1 MNCPNDNAE
10 MRPVKIISHYG
21 QPIFVDQCV
30 SCGGIW
36 FDESEL
42 FRAKQGEADKV
53 DEIDMVDADS
63 LRSPAEIK
71 NALVCPRDGA
81 RLFRFTDKQFPAT
94 LALVRCPSC
103 RGIWLNRGGFRDYQ
117 KNRAGL
123 MEARKAVPK
132 EPEFQKSVR
141 DILITAPPAGG
152 DSVMGRLGRFL
163 NTDLEGPMARPSA
176 APATPTRAEETAGA
190 AIGVLMTLLR
200 LFLLK

>member
-10 MRPVKIISHYG
+10 MRPVEIVGHYG
-21 QPIFVDQCV
+21 QPIFLDQCV

-53 DEIDMVDADS
+53 DPVDADS

-71 NALVCPRDGA
+71 SDLNCPRDGA
-81 RLFRFTDKQFPAT
+81 RLFRFVDRQFPET
-94 LALVRCPSC
+94 LALMRCPSC
-103 RGIWLNRGGFRDYQ
+103 RGIWLNRGGFREYQ
-117 KNRAGL
+117 KNRTGL
-123 MEARKAVPK
+123 VEARKAAPT
-132 EPEFQKSVR
+132 ETDFQKSVR
-141 DILITAPPAGG
+141 EVIITAPPEGG

-163 NTDLEGPMARPSA
+163 NTDLEAPMARPVG
-176 APATPTRAEETAGA
+176 APAPEPTRAEETAGA